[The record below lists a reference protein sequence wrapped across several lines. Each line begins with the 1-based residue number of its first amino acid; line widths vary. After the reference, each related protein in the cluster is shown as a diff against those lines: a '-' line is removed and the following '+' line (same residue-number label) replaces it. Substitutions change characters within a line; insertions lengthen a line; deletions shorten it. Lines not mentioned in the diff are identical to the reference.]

1 MSYHLS
7 CSFLQLLLE
16 SLCLLCCHS
25 LLRAN
30 YSSKKQEEETQDGER
45 DARHPLD
52 LVMPSNQTKLRS
64 LLLLSDSSIKQYLL
78 HLDKEHHFVIRDLD
92 ETHLLVDSTVMGF
105 LQQKLD
111 ELQDENTYVPIK
123 N

>member
-1 MSYHLS
+1 
-7 CSFLQLLLE
+7 
-16 SLCLLCCHS
+16 
-25 LLRAN
+25 
-30 YSSKKQEEETQDGER
+30 
-45 DARHPLD
+45 
-52 LVMPSNQTKLRS
+52 MPSNQTKLRS